1 MSIHIGA
8 KKGEI
13 ADTVLLPGDPLRAKF
28 IAENILEDAV
38 CYNEVRGMLGFTGT
52 YKGKKVSVQG
62 TGMGVPS
69 MLIYANELVSFYGAK
84 NLIRIGTCG
93 SIKEDIGIRDVILA
107 TTASTRSAISRNAF
121 GSATYAPSANFDLL
135 RKAYDNAVKRGVRVH
150 VGSVLT
156 EDMFYNDERI
166 DDWKLW
172 AEYGALAKEMETY
185 GLYTVAAKNNV
196 RALSVLTV
204 SDSIVT
210 GEQTSSEEREK
221 TFTNMVE
228 IALDTAIE

>member
-1 MSIHIGA
+1 MSVHIGA
-8 KKGEI
+8 KKGDI

-28 IAENILEDAV
+28 IAENMLEGAV
-38 CYNEVRGMLGFTGT
+38 CHNEVRGMLGFTGT

-69 MLIYANELVSFYGAK
+69 MLIYSTELINFYGAK

-93 SIKEDIGIRDVILA
+93 SIKEDIKIRDVILA
-107 TTASTRSAISRNAF
+107 TTACTRSAISKNVF
-121 GSATYAPSANFDLL
+121 GSATYAPSADFSLL
-135 RKAYDNAVKRGVRVH
+135 RKAYDNANKKGIDVH
-150 VGSVLT
+150 VGSVFT
-156 EDMFYNDERI
+156 EDMFYNEVN

-172 AEYGALAKEMETY
+172 ADYGALAKEMETY
-185 GLYTVAAKNNV
+185 GLYMVAARHNV

-210 GEQTSSEEREK
+210 GEQTSSQEREK

-228 IALDTAIE
+228 IALETAIE